1 MASTSTGYNKTGIW
15 KEQFSTDGQVQ
26 RWSSG
31 SKAYFSVDSEI
42 ELESGSTMNVE
53 SGAVFNISGK
63 QQIKSGGELEL
74 ESGSTLNIEGGASI
88 NIATSGALRVPVS
101 SGTTNIV
108 DQKLPAYGMSILTAS
123 TKNTATTGGAG
134 PLWTIRQPKGAG
146 YLKTFL
152 FADTTEQIA
161 IRLSTD
167 KSVSGYLH
175 TTAFSIIIVSSAGG
189 STVLNTIELV
199 SRSSASWALLSKS
212 AGVKTV
218 TFSSFYRF

>member
-101 SGTTNIV
+101 SGTTNVV

-152 FADTTEQIA
+152 FASSSFH
-161 IRLSTD
+161 L
-167 KSVSGYLH
+167 YLH
-175 TTAFSIIIVSSAGG
+175 PMLPVVHPFSCAFLTC
-189 STVLNTIELV
+189 ST
-199 SRSSASWALLSKS
+199 
-212 AGVKTV
+212 
-218 TFSSFYRF
+218 TFSSVSVGFGSLPFSGS